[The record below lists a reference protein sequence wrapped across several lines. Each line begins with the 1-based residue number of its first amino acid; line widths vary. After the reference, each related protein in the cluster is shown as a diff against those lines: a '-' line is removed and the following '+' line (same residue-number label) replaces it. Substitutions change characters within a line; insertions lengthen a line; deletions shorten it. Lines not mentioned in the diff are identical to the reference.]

1 MAYGFQ
7 LRKVTD
13 NTVIDGNLIFSTA
26 ARNGISTSDAYY
38 FEAINFNSNLI
49 YLSMDNLA
57 DYLPS
62 SNSYSANMNFDLI
75 NQNFI
80 PKVRNLSKPTIVK
93 ICDIDSYETSTTT
106 KINISSGLK
115 VGSQILSNYSSPSTL
130 QTVTALNTI
139 QYATSKLNTIVDSN
153 YIQQDNF
160 AYVKYSDPVNNF
172 NKYFLLSFA
181 SGAADWIEIPDDSFY
196 NYVDFYITI
205 STPFQGTSLDI
216 ALFQN
221 ITIARNQTILINC
234 QTNDLLSG
242 LYTIDYITSTVFL
255 KKGNLFFNYIGQTF
269 FCKTNIDLSSSINSV
284 SCCYYV
290 PYTYGNTSEV
300 FSKGLKLTKFI
311 NSIASAANYLPLICD
326 AIDSN
331 NNFIS
336 SSTFLIP
343 TNNTINLTKISDQ
356 FIIAMNVGPY
366 LNDGMFFNGGFNI
379 QIDEGF

>member
-7 LRKVTD
+7 LRKATD
-13 NTVIDGNLIFSTA
+13 NTAIDQNLTLYGS
-26 ARNGISTSDAYY
+26 ARNGISTSDPYY
-38 FEAINFNSNLI
+38 FETINFTGNLI

-62 SNSYSANMNFDLI
+62 SNLYSANTNFDLI

-93 ICDIDSYETSTTT
+93 ICDVDSYETSNTN
-106 KINISSGLK
+106 KIIISSGLK

-130 QTVTALNTI
+130 QTVIALNIT
-139 QYATSKLNTIVDSN
+139 QYATSKLNTIVNSN

-160 AYVKYSDPVNNF
+160 AYVKYYDSLNNF
-172 NKYFLLSFA
+172 YKYFLLSFN
-181 SGAADWIEIPDDSFY
+181 SGSANWIEIPDESFY

-205 STPFQGTSLDI
+205 STPFNGVSLNI

-221 ITIARNQTILINC
+221 ITISRNQTILINC
-234 QTNDLLSG
+234 QTNDSLSG
-242 LYTIDYITSTVFL
+242 LYTIDNITSTVFL

-269 FCKTNIDLSSSINSV
+269 FCDTNIDFSSSTNRV

-300 FSKGLKLTKFI
+300 FSKNLNLTKFI
-311 NSIASAANYLPLICD
+311 NSISSASNYLPLICD
-326 AIDSN
+326 SIDSN
-331 NNFIS
+331 NSFIS

-343 TNNTINLTKISDQ
+343 TNKAINLSKFSDQ
-356 FIIAMNVGPY
+356 FIIAMGVGTY
-366 LNDGMFFNGGFNI
+366 LNDGTFFSGSFNI
-379 QIDEGF
+379 QINEGF